1 MVSVLRRT
9 DLGFD
14 IMLRLLDGII
24 LASIFFMFIF
34 FVLFGLGLN
43 SKIEELKEET
53 VRIRQRISDLN
64 RRIKW
69 MRDEL

>member
-1 MVSVLRRT
+1 MVNALRRT

-14 IMLRLLDGII
+14 NMLRLLDGII
-24 LASIFFMFIF
+24 LVSLFFMFIF

-43 SKIEELKEET
+43 SKIEECKEEI
-53 VRIRQRISDLN
+53 IRTKQRISDLD
-64 RRIKW
+64 RRIRW

>member
-24 LASIFFMFIF
+24 LTSIFFLLVF
-34 FVLFGLGLN
+34 FMLFGLGLN
-43 SKIEELKEET
+43 SKIEELREET
-53 VRIRQRISDLN
+53 VRIKQRISDLN